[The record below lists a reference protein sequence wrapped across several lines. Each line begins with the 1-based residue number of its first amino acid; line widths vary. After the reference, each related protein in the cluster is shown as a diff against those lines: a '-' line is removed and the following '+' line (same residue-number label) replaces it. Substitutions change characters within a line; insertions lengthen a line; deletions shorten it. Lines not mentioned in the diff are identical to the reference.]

1 VLVDLEGTP
10 RALRSMRGGL
20 MTSDGSAVS
29 PDEATPILDSMRQTL
44 LAHGEEIDKTDVIIA
59 GAASG
64 FPKVRGM
71 LSDSLAVAVRDGGAF
86 DYSGFFEGTVPTTG
100 KFASCLAMLLGELPS
115 KPLNLINFRSGEFLF
130 RGRVRGDL
138 SPFYRSGILG
148 AALFAMIMLHFILG
162 VSANLHRLHMVDAE
176 IAAVAGPVLGESD
189 PADAT
194 TQLKNGIAK
203 MNKRLATLG
212 ANMTHHSPLDT
223 LVAVSSALRR
233 DFPVEMA
240 DMQIDA
246 NALHMTGQA
255 DSFATVDQAKRALDA
270 SGYFGTI
277 QVSHAKAGSDPS
289 KVDFRLDATFK
300 DAVSTAMPDSDQ

>member
-1 VLVDLEGTP
+1 
-10 RALRSMRGGL
+10 
-20 MTSDGSAVS
+20 
-29 PDEATPILDSMRQTL
+29 
-44 LAHGEEIDKTDVIIA
+44 
-59 GAASG
+59 
-64 FPKVRGM
+64 M
-71 LSDSLAVAVRDGGAF
+71 LSDSLSVAVRDGGAF
-86 DYSGFFEGTVPTTG
+86 DYSGYFEGTVPTTG

-115 KPLNLINFRSGEFLF
+115 KPLSLINFRSGEFLF

-138 SPFYRSGILG
+138 SPFYMSGILG
-148 AALFAMIMLHFILG
+148 AALFAVIALHFILG
-162 VSANLHRLHMVDAE
+162 VSANLHRLHLVDAE
-176 IAAVAGPVLGESD
+176 IAAVAGPVLGETD

-223 LVAVSSALRR
+223 LVAVSTALRR

-277 QVSHAKAGSDPS
+277 QVSHAKAGSDPN
-289 KVDFRLDATFK
+289 KVDFRLDAIFK
-300 DAVSTAMPDSDQ
+300 DAISTALPDSDE

>member
-1 VLVDLEGTP
+1 
-10 RALRSMRGGL
+10 

-29 PDEATPILDSMRQTL
+29 QDEATPILDSMRQTL
-44 LAHGEEIDKTDVIIA
+44 LAHGGEIDKTDVIVA

-71 LSDSLAVAVRDGGAF
+71 LSDSLAVSVRDGGAF
-86 DYSGFFEGTVPTTG
+86 DYSGYFEGNVPTTGG
-100 KFASCLAMLLGELPS
+100 KFASCLAMLLGELPT

-138 SPFYRSGILG
+138 SPFYTSGILG
-148 AALFAMIMLHFILG
+148 AALFAVIALHFILG
-162 VSANLHRLHMVDAE
+162 VSANLHRLHLVDAE
-176 IAAVAGPVLGESD
+176 IAAVAGPILGESD

-194 TQLKNGIAK
+194 KQLKSGIAK
-203 MNKRLATLG
+203 MNERLKLMG

-223 LVAVSSALRR
+223 LVAVSHALPPR
-233 DFPVEMA
+233 FPVEMA
-240 DMQIDA
+240 DVQIDT
-246 NALHMTGQA
+246 NALRVTGQA
-255 DSFATVDQAKRALDA
+255 DSFATVDQAKHALDA

-277 QVSHAKAGSDPS
+277 QVTHAKAGSDPN

-300 DAVSTAMPDSDQ
+300 DAISTALPDSDE